1 MLVVHDLTEYFFIDE
16 LQLRSTLNLTSAE
29 RRFLALLVDARSVDD
44 ISFALVIS
52 LFDGPHSLTV
62 ELRKGW
68 LDWTSRVIKLVLGE
82 SAVRRSTELLS
93 TKIKYP
99 AQIERIVNNEIM
111 SMLDGSVIHSKAEMR
126 TWPSPR

>member
-1 MLVVHDLTEYFFIDE
+1 
-16 LQLRSTLNLTSAE
+16 
-29 RRFLALLVDARSVDD
+29 
-44 ISFALVIS
+44 
-52 LFDGPHSLTV
+52 
-62 ELRKGW
+62 
-68 LDWTSRVIKLVLGE
+68 VLGE

-126 TWPSPR
+126 TCLAQIDCTYMITTGA